1 MEESRRQKIVAL
13 SQEIFEFAKLL
24 KENENDT
31 MVDSPIIDKIIIL
44 CLKHKHASGVN
55 PQEIISSIQKL
66 IKVEEIN
73 NPVPENFCVEI
84 TEKNRCVLIKH
95 FKNFNKTNYNFNSD
109 CKYLN
114 SNKKINYLAP
124 SFSLIENVKV
134 LSTEEFVKIIS
145 QSNLI

>member
-1 MEESRRQKIVAL
+1 MEELRRKKIVAI

-24 KENENDT
+24 KDDENNT
-31 MVDSPIIDKIIIL
+31 MADSPIIDKIIIL
-44 CLKHKHASGVN
+44 CIKHKHASGVDM
-55 PQEIISSIQKL
+55 QEIILSIQKL

-73 NPVPENFCVEI
+73 NFAPENFCVEI
-84 TEKNRCVLIKH
+84 TEKNRDVLIKH
-95 FKNFNKTNYNFNSD
+95 FKKFNKTNYNFNSD